1 MIKNYSAAMM
11 YKKYFEDLSNMMD
24 AVHAGYSQVIFED
37 TDEETVT
44 DIINCLVRARASI
57 RRAEELMDE
66 RIKDYYRIT
75 SNEESE

>member
-11 YKKYFEDLSNMMD
+11 YKKYFEDLYKQMD
-24 AVHAGYSQVIFED
+24 TTHDYSPVIFED
-37 TDEETVT
+37 TDEETIM
-44 DIINCLVRARASI
+44 DIQNCLSRARASI
-57 RRAEELMDE
+57 KRAEELMDE